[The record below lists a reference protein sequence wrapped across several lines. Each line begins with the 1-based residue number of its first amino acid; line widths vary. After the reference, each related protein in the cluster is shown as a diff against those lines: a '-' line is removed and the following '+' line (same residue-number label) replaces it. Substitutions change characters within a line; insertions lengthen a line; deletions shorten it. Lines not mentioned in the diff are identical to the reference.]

1 MNYHYKNT
9 IGEVRTATG
18 YIVLRLDN
26 AIKFWKIKDNL
37 QRLQIY
43 QMITLDLMNL
53 EEYGGL
59 LI

>member
-9 IGEVRTATG
+9 IGEAWTATG

-26 AIKFWKIKDNL
+26 AVKFWKIKDNL

-43 QMITLDLMNL
+43 QMITLDLTNL